1 MKYTESKN
9 KTGHIYWDTIYV
21 GYFIMTTEAVLSL
34 QGEKTVR
41 TLPKTNQ
48 MLQRLL
54 KSMPKPSRRYVHE
67 SIPTKLRVKS

>member
-1 MKYTESKN
+1 MS
-9 KTGHIYWDTIYV
+9 
-21 GYFIMTTEAVLSL
+21 SL

-54 KSMPKPSRRYVHE
+54 KSMPKPSSRRYIHE
-67 SIPTKLRVKS
+67 SIPTKLRVKGCLQNKPKGLKVAKEDQIADRHNG